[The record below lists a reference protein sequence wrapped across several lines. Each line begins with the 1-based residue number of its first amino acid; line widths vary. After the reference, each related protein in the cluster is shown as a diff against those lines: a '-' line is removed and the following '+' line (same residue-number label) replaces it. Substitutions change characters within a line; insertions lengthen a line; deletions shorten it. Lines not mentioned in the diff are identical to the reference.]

1 MKTTF
6 AAAALTAL
14 LAAGAL
20 PALAQD
26 LRIGRASE
34 QSSIDPQFSRTG
46 NNQMT
51 ANMIFG
57 QLVEFDQNLQVSPGL
72 AESWKTI
79 DPLTW
84 EITLREGVTF
94 HDGAPLT
101 VEDVIFSLER
111 ADEVPNSPA
120 PFTDQVSAI
129 DKMEKTGERVLKIT
143 TKAPAPTLMEDI
155 GRVFIVR
162 QAAAEGKSSEDFAGA
177 GAAIGTG
184 PYKFVACPP
193 RSPC

>member
-1 MKTTF
+1 MKTKF
-6 AAAALTAL
+6 AAVALTAL

-26 LRIGRASE
+26 LKIGRASE

-72 AESWKTI
+72 AASWTNT

-84 EITLREGVTF
+84 DITLREGVSF
-94 HDGAPLT
+94 HDVSPLT
-101 VEDVIFSLER
+101 V
-111 ADEVPNSPA
+111 
-120 PFTDQVSAI
+120 
-129 DKMEKTGERVLKIT
+129 
-143 TKAPAPTLMEDI
+143 
-155 GRVFIVR
+155 
-162 QAAAEGKSSEDFAGA
+162 
-177 GAAIGTG
+177 
-184 PYKFVACPP
+184 
-193 RSPC
+193 